1 MREQQ
6 RDRIRPT
13 ASSGDH
19 VQTLSLGLGAELAQP
34 VELTLQ
40 SASIERPPIAEETA

>member
-6 RDRIRPT
+6 RDGVRPPPF
-13 ASSGDH
+13 SDYH
-19 VQTLSLGLGAELAQP
+19 VQTLSLDLGTELAQP

-40 SASIERPPIAEETA
+40 GAGIERLPIAKEPV